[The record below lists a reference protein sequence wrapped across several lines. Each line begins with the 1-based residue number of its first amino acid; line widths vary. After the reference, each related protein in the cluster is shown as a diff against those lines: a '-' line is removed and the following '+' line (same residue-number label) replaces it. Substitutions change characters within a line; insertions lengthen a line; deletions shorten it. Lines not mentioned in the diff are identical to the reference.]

1 MTYAKKTLSEIKLI
15 HGDYG
20 NFIKGQKLDKK
31 KEKKYKTPPYQ
42 DLAASTEIEG
52 ETLDEK
58 CWPGYEKKGMKTMFG
73 KRYPN
78 CVKKKKTKKEEFSDW
93 RSELEQ
99 IEEKK
104 MTKAQIKKRDE
115 IADAISTKDMKDRYG
130 DKNVKYAIATK
141 LAMKEELND
150 DDKPFVKK
158 LVGKLR
164 KGSKTHAKQADDLE
178 KAMKENVNL
187 KFHLGGNKKEI
198 SLNYGNTPIAYKR
211 TEKFTKRTE
220 PKVAIDRALN
230 KIKEDITD
238 EALTIQDW
246 NVDDIKFT
254 EIETVDIIKAKP
266 LKENVKKKIIVK
278 GIKALGNLSKKTK
291 IKPISPKPV
300 ATPGTTYATGGKF
313 PPGYFSNVPDYAGA
327 VPKPTKTGVQMYSTT
342 YDLGTKLSPGA
353 IKPVKGA
360 FKGGGSLKGRIDP
373 DTGRRVPVKDYID
386 IMKSKGKKYYEP
398 VKGAKFGDKIMATN
412 RKAFEPAI
420 KQEKLPLPKPRK
432 EPKFKVRDDA
442 TFGDQI
448 MVRKNEP
455 FSRNF
460 TGRTPMPKPSGKAK
474 YEVGKK
480 GVDEFRGGD
489 MYSKVGFRS
498 FKDKKYGFP
507 GLKKP
512 ASAPKDASRLYEPK
526 GYRDYTPKRDMP
538 TTNPEAG
545 RVLFGKGEL
554 KTGVKKKGKTIYK
567 ENIDLDEGIKKEIA
581 KKLVKK
587 LAKQFKKA
595 KNIKGP
601 FDVTGKEAMKMKRTG
616 SSKLDF
622 PIDKVTSQNIQ
633 TKSIINQAK
642 KANELGM
649 KKLSNKKSLSGKD
662 LSKPIKVNLQ
672 KKIDFDKYLGGTSNK
687 IQKKFGTTTPT
698 GTFTD
703 DLPPVKTVPLNK
715 SQLDLMKKT
724 TSKKIKKKVK
734 KITMKDKMK
743 EIKNDPMSKVIKK
756 QIEKET
762 GTKTRK
768 FSQKGGVTKG
778 NENEILSN
786 VKQKNKKPLKDHYDW
801 RTEIDEDWQKVNRK
815 DKTDGLS
822 KAAVKAYRRENPGSK
837 LQTAV
842 TKDPKKL
849 KKGSK
854 SAKRRLSFCRRM
866 KGMKK
871 KLTSAKTRRDPDS
884 RINKALRRWNC

>member
-15 HGDYG
+15 HGNYG

-31 KEKKYKTPPYQ
+31 KEKKYKMPPYQ
-42 DLAASTEIEG
+42 DLAASNEIDG
-52 ETLDEK
+52 EPLDEK

-78 CVKKKKTKKEEFSDW
+78 CVKKKKTRKEDFSDW
-93 RSELEQ
+93 RSDLGQIDEKAVSKQQQKFFGMVRATQKGEMDNPSDEVQKAADSMTKKDVKKYASTKHSKLPDK
-99 IEEKK
+99 IEEKL
-104 MTKAQIKKRDE
+104 DSE
-115 IADAISTKDMKDRYG
+115 
-130 DKNVKYAIATK
+130 
-141 LAMKEELND
+141 
-150 DDKPFVKK
+150 DKPFVKK

-178 KAMKENVNL
+178 NAMN
-187 KFHLGGNKKEI
+187 
-198 SLNYGNTPIAYKR
+198 
-211 TEKFTKRTE
+211 
-220 PKVAIDRALN
+220 
-230 KIKEDITD
+230 EDITD
-238 EALTIQDW
+238 EALTIQNW

-278 GIKALGNLSKKTK
+278 GLKALGNLSKKTK
-291 IKPISPKPV
+291 IKSISPKPV
-300 ATPGTTYATGGKF
+300 ATPGTTYATGGRF
-313 PPGYFSNVPDYAGA
+313 PSGTFSNVPDYAGA
-327 VPKPTKTGVQMYSTT
+327 LPKATKTGGQMYSTT
-342 YDLGTKLSPGA
+342 YDLGTKLSPGP

-373 DTGRRVPVKDYID
+373 GTGNRVSFKQYKD
-386 IMKSKGKKYYEP
+386 IMKTQYGKNYYEP

-420 KQEKLPLPKPRK
+420 KQEKLPYPKPRG
-432 EPKFKVRDDA
+432 ESKFKVRDDA

-448 MVRKNEP
+448 MVRKNKP

-460 TGRTPMPKPSGKAK
+460 TGRTPMPKPLGKAK

-567 ENIDLDEGIKKEIA
+567 ENMDLDEGIKRKFI
-581 KKLVKK
+581 KK
-587 LAKQFKKA
+587 LAKKIAKQLSKK
-595 KNIKGP
+595 KPKI
-601 FDVTGKEAMKMKRTG
+601 TG
-616 SSKLDF
+616 STIKDVSKKYV
-622 PIDKVTSQNIQ
+622 PPSKVVSQNIQ
-633 TKSIINQAK
+633 TKSIINQVK
-642 KANELGM
+642 KA
-649 KKLSNKKSLSGKD
+649 SD
-662 LSKPIKVNLQ
+662 LSSKPVKGTKPVKVDVSKLD
-672 KKIDFDKYLGGTSNK
+672 IDKYFGGTKSSSGVK
-687 IQKKFGTTTPT
+687 KKFGSKRPT

-703 DLPPVKTVPLNK
+703 DAPKVKREPLIK
-715 SQLDLMKKT
+715 AKPGDAEKTEKLIRKYEIGDKIEKKYPGRENA
-724 TSKKIKKKVK
+724 KLKKKMYK
-734 KITMKDKMK
+734 RLFG
-743 EIKNDPMSKVIKK
+743 E
-756 QIEKET
+756 
-762 GTKTRK
+762 
-768 FSQKGGVTKG
+768 
-778 NENEILSN
+778 SN
-786 VKQKNKKPLKDHYDW
+786 W
-801 RTEIDEDWQKVNRK
+801 REELGEDWQKVNRK
-815 DKTDGLS
+815 DKTDGMS

-837 LQTAV
+837 LKTAV

-871 KLTSAKTRRDPDS
+871 RLTSAKTARDPNS